1 MERAEV
7 AQLIMGLFDLRKVW
21 DYVEMASE
29 LDDIDDDIDFDLIV
43 DVCRELESDGKL
55 QVVDDSP
62 KGNGYY
68 PYAFTYHGSLSKVNC
83 S

>member
-7 AQLIMGLFDLRKVW
+7 AQLIMGLFDLRRAW
-21 DYVEMASE
+21 DYVEMESE
-29 LDDIDDDIDFDLIV
+29 LRSHDDINFDLIV

-55 QVVDDSP
+55 HVVDDSP
-62 KGNGYY
+62 RGEGYY

>member
-7 AQLIMGLFDLRKVW
+7 AQLIMGLFNIRKVW
-21 DYVEMASE
+21 DYVEMESE
-29 LDDIDDDIDFDLIV
+29 LDDIDFDLIV

-55 QVVDDSP
+55 HVVDDSP
-62 KGNGYY
+62 KGEGYY
-68 PYAFTYHGSLSKVNC
+68 PYAFSYHGSLSKVNC

>member
-21 DYVEMASE
+21 DYVEMESE
-29 LDDIDDDIDFDLIV
+29 LDNIDFDLIV

-55 QVVDDSP
+55 YVVDDSP
-62 KGNGYY
+62 RGDGYY
-68 PYAFTYHGSLSKVNC
+68 PYAFAYHGSLSKVN
-83 S
+83 SS